1 MRETRRET
9 PFHIISTHFIS
20 YQKTRR
26 ETRETHIQTRETHI
40 QTRETHIQTRET
52 HIQTRETHNTTSLP
66 SFHGYFTNIVIEPQ
80 KR

>member
-9 PFHIISTHFIS
+9 HFHISSIHDIS

-26 ETRETHIQTRETHI
+26 ETRETKRETRETKRETHI

-52 HIQTRETHNTTSLP
+52 HIQTRETHNLTICQAYTINS
-66 SFHGYFTNIVIEPQ
+66 SHHYY
-80 KR
+80 